1 MSKLFSR
8 NAIAVLAL
16 AFPIAGLADVTGTP
30 TLSANHNVNLD
41 TGATVASGGDIS
53 WNGTT
58 LTVVGSATDVD
69 LASTPLAAVYSGQS
83 GYSNLVQSGST
94 LISQY
99 SALFAN
105 YLTASAITP
114 AVNDIL
120 IVHTNGGNYA
130 AVLVTGSSGSSISVQ
145 FDTFAGSSTGGGGGP
160 TGPTISSLQN
170 NYSYLQ
176 PGLPSYGIAPG
187 SLFII
192 FGSNLSDKVTPVLQ
206 SLSAPLPLTL
216 NHTSISVTVNG
227 KTTTPAIYYTS
238 PTQIAA
244 VLPSSTPTGSGT
256 LTVTYNGTP
265 SASTPILV
273 TASAF
278 GIDTLYGTGTGGIVA
293 TVGKSDIVPT
303 DSASPGQ
310 TITIWGSGL
319 GADTA
324 NDDRTFPLKQ
334 DNLKNAQVFIGGIS
348 ASVSYAG
355 RSQYPGVDQVN
366 AVVPSV
372 SGCGISVV
380 VVANGRASNFGTLPV
395 NAGGGVCSDPESGIT
410 GTDIGTLGGQTTVR
424 SGSVTLF
431 QETSPATA
439 SASSSAMKPE
449 AQTFKTTYVADAS
462 FSSATGASYVT
473 GGSFTS
479 IGSCIVSQQG
489 AGTLTTGTPSSQG
502 LDAGTPI
509 SLAGGGQTVQIPVFS
524 AGGVTEV
531 GKYLATLTTPL
542 SGGSA
547 YTFTGP
553 GGKDVG
559 SFTATI
565 TFPVPLTW
573 SNEISISAVTESQG
587 QLITWTGGAT
597 GTYVEISGSSS
608 SADFSSSASFFCLAP
623 VGDQKFTVPS
633 YVLLALP
640 AGTGSLGVYNFSN
653 PAKFTATGI
662 DYGYAIAGVE
672 SNENVTYQ

>member
-8 NAIAVLAL
+8 NALAAL
-16 AFPIAGLADVTGTP
+16 VFTFPIAALADVTGTP
-30 TLSANHNVNLD
+30 TLSANTTLSLD
-41 TGATVASGGDIS
+41 TGATVTSGGDIS
-53 WNGTT
+53 WNGTAIT
-58 LTVVGSATDVD
+58 PQGSATAVD
-69 LASTPLAAVYSGQS
+69 AASTPYASVFSGQS
-83 GYSNLVQSGST
+83 GYTALVAEGKS
-94 LISQY
+94 LISEFG
-99 SALFAN
+99 SEFGT
-105 YLTASAITP
+105 YLTASPFTP
-114 AVNDIL
+114 AVNDI
-120 IVHTNGGNYA
+120 IVVHTNGGNYA
-130 AVLVTGSSGSSISVQ
+130 AVLVTAISGSSITLE
-145 FDTFAGSSTGGGGGP
+145 FHTFTGSTTSS
-160 TGPTISSLQN
+160 GPTIASLQN
-170 NYSYLQ
+170 NYSYLPQ
-176 PGLPSYGIAPG
+176 GLPSYGIAPG

-192 FGSNLSDKVTPVLQ
+192 FGSDLSDKVTPVLQ
-206 SLSAPLPLTL
+206 SSAAPGLPLTL

-256 LTVTYNGTP
+256 ITVTYNGTP
-265 SASTPILV
+265 SAAATIVVTP
-273 TASAF
+273 SAF
-278 GIDTLYGTGTGGIVA
+278 GMDTLYGTGTGGIVA
-293 TVGKSDIVPT
+293 TIGSSVIVPT
-303 DSASPGQ
+303 ASASPGQ

-334 DNLKNAQVFIGGIS
+334 DNLNNAQVYIGGIN
-348 ASVSYAG
+348 ATVSYAG

-424 SGSVTLF
+424 SGFVTLF
-431 QETSPATA
+431 QETLPAVA
-439 SASSSAMKPE
+439 AAARPAMKPE
-449 AQTFKTTYVADAS
+449 AQTFKTTYIADAS
-462 FSSATGASYVT
+462 FSSVTGASYVT

-479 IGSCIVSQQG
+479 IGSCIVSQV
-489 AGTLTTGTPSSQG
+489 AASTSTTGTTPTFKG

-509 SLAGGGQTVQIPVFS
+509 TLAGGGQTVQIPEFS
-524 AGGVTEV
+524 ISGVSEV
-531 GKYLATLTTPL
+531 GEYIATLTTPL
-542 SGGSA
+542 AGSTA

-559 SFTATI
+559 PFTATI

-573 SNEISISAVTESQG
+573 TNESSISAVTESQG

-608 SADFSSSASFFCLAP
+608 SADFSVSASFVCLAP

-640 AGTGSLGVYNFSN
+640 TGTGSLGVFNFSTLV
-653 PAKFTATGI
+653 KFTATGI
-662 DYGYAIAGVE
+662 DYGYAEAGVLSEE
-672 SNENVTYQ
+672 SVTYQ